1 MKFLDF
7 GVEVVKGRA
16 QTPGQVVALGQK
28 GVPLGPEDAQIEFA
42 VEERDFEAVAGRG
55 VTMRLRNAMDQVCL
69 PETSNGLPSCGFRKF
84 WRINSGN
91 SDHLAVRYS
100 GQLI

>member
-7 GVEVVKGRA
+7 GVEVFKGRA

-55 VTMRLRNAMDQVCL
+55 VTMRLRNAMDQAFEAQTPKVIRHL
-69 PETSNGLPSCGFRKF
+69 GGAIGLAWGSPKR
-84 WRINSGN
+84 RA
-91 SDHLAVRYS
+91 DTR
-100 GQLI
+100 